1 MKKII
6 SLIVALVLVL
16 SLACAVAEKPFVPK
30 PTDLSRFLI
39 K

>member
-16 SLACAVAEKPFVPK
+16 SLSCAVAEAKPYEG
-30 PTDLSRFLI
+30 
-39 K
+39 